1 MTATLPSA
9 HAEKRKRVVY
19 GAAMVHAAVA
29 PQAVALR
36 ARLKRL
42 GVVSERGRTWWTL
55 GGCFLIVLLLR
66 APYVAV
72 PLGRDEGGLAFLAR
86 HWEGGSLYGA
96 YWVDRPPLLIGLFK
110 VAVLGGDRGVRV
122 LGALA
127 ALALVLLIALLA
139 RAVAGSQAARIAG
152 LLAAL
157 LTGSVAILA
166 VYTPGELLAAV
177 PSTLS
182 VLCLVVAH
190 HSRQTRFVFAA
201 GVAAMSA
208 VLVKQSFLD
217 AGFAGVVFV
226 AVSAASNRAVRLR
239 WPAAY
244 VAGAAIPLVVVL
256 VWLAAARVS
265 VSYFAYT
272 MFGFRLDL
280 LHTLADSSLPLHVRF
295 RQLEEPA
302 WDAGLAPVIVAAMVG
317 FVALRRDRVLLVTFA
332 AWLAAAAVGVLGGG
346 SYFVHYLIE
355 LVPVSCVAAAVAIAN
370 AGTQTRVA
378 MLGACTAV
386 ALTSAHDG
394 RVYVAQHPLHR
405 REVVV
410 AHYVRD
416 HAQPGDTQ
424 YVMYAR
430 PNVLYY
436 AGLPS
441 PYPYAW
447 SLMVRSMPGARAQLQ
462 RLLGSTRRP
471 TWLVQWHDPDRWQL
485 DPGDRMDRLLARGYR
500 LAAIVC
506 GHPIYVRNDRAAPP
520 RVTRSGCRGS
530 GGLGSQHDVV
540 HARLS
545 PPRLETGASPR

>member
-96 YWVDRPPLLIGLFK
+96 HWVDRPPLLIGLFK

-346 SYFVHYLIE
+346 SYFVHYLIQ
-355 LVPVSCVAAAVAIAN
+355 LVPVSCVLASVAIARAPLPIGVSVVGVVAALALIN
-370 AGTQTRVA
+370 ANEGVDYLDRHT
-378 MLGACTAV
+378 
-386 ALTSAHDG
+386 
-394 RVYVAQHPLHR
+394 PWR
-405 REVVV
+405 RELAVGR
-410 AHYVRD
+410 YIRD
-416 HAQPGDTQ
+416 HARAGDTQ

-430 PNVLYY
+430 PNVVYY
-436 AGLPS
+436 ARLRH
-441 PYPYAW
+441 PYPYLW
-447 SLMVRSMPGARAQLQ
+447 SLMVRVRPGARTQLL
-462 RLLGSTRRP
+462 RLLGSSRRP
-471 TWLVQWHDPDRWQL
+471 TWLVPWHHPSSWELDPDHSVARAIQ
-485 DPGDRMDRLLARGYR
+485 RGYR
-500 LAAIVC
+500 RAAVVC
-506 GHPIYVRNDRAAPP
+506 NIPIYVRNDRPRPP
-520 RVTRSGCRGS
+520 GVTVGACPTHVAWTS
-530 GGLGSQHDVV
+530 LG
-540 HARLS
+540 
-545 PPRLETGASPR
+545 

>member
-1 MTATLPSA
+1 M
-9 HAEKRKRVVY
+9 RKRVGY

-42 GVVSERGRTWWTL
+42 VVVSERARTWWTL
-55 GGCFLIVLLLR
+55 GGCCLIVLLLR
-66 APYVAV
+66 APYLAV

-157 LTGSVAILA
+157 LAGSVSIGA

-182 VLCLVVAH
+182 VLCLVLAH
-190 HSRQTRFVFAA
+190 RSRQSRFVVAA

-217 AGFAGVVFV
+217 AGFAGVAFV
-226 AVSAASNRAVRLR
+226 AASAASDRDVRLR

-244 VAGAAIPLVVVL
+244 VAGATIPLGVVL
-256 VWLAAARVS
+256 VWLAVAGRS
-265 VSYFAYT
+265 VSFFTYT
-272 MFGFRLDL
+272 LFGFRLDL
-280 LHTLADSSLPLHVRF
+280 LHTLADSNNPLRERL

-302 WDAGLAPVIVAAMVG
+302 WDSGLTVVLIGAVVG
-317 FVALRRDRVLLVTFA
+317 LLTLIRDRVLLVTFG
-332 AWLAAAAVGVLGGG
+332 AWLAAATVGVLGGG
-346 SYFVHYLIE
+346 SYFNHYLIE
-355 LVPVSCVAAAVAIAN
+355 LVAVGCVAASLVIARAPMPIGVAAL
-370 AGTQTRVA
+370 GVVA
-378 MLGACTAV
+378 YL
-386 ALTSAHDG
+386 ALTAANEGVKYIDLKT
-394 RVYVAQHPLHR
+394 PHR
-405 REVVV
+405 RELAVGR
-410 AHYVRD
+410 YIRD
-416 HAQPGDTQ
+416 HARAGDTQ

-430 PNVLYY
+430 PNVVYY
-436 AGLPS
+436 ARLRQ
-441 PYPYAW
+441 PYPYLW
-447 SLMVRSMPGARAQLQ
+447 SLMVRVRPGARTQLL
-462 RLLGSTRRP
+462 RLLGSSRRP
-471 TWLVQWHDPDRWQL
+471 TWLVRWHHPSSWELDPDHSVARAIQ
-485 DPGDRMDRLLARGYR
+485 RGYR
-500 LAAIVC
+500 RAAVVC
-506 GHPIYVRNDRAAPP
+506 NIPIYVRNDRPRPP
-520 RVTRSGCRGS
+520 GVAVGACPTHVAWTS
-530 GGLGSQHDVV
+530 LG
-540 HARLS
+540 
-545 PPRLETGASPR
+545 